1 MRISQLAVESG
12 VAVGTIKYYLRE
24 GLLHDGA
31 LTAATQASYDET
43 HVQRLGLI
51 RALVGPAGL
60 SIAATRQVL
69 DVLGSRDTALHDLL
83 GHVHHSTGP
92 RVAPDQDLADAQ
104 RLLDR
109 WGWNCEPGDVPTV
122 GALARALE
130 GLDAAGFDL
139 TPEELD
145 DYAERMLDLA
155 REEVSRV
162 PVDSP
167 AAAARYVALG
177 TVLTEPLLLAL
188 RRLGHQHAS
197 RERFGDRPVQ

>member
-1 MRISQLAVESG
+1 MRISQLSAESG

-24 GLLHDGA
+24 RLLHDGA
-31 LTAATQASYDET
+31 LTAATQATYDET
-43 HVQRLGLI
+43 HVRRLGLI

-60 SIAATRQVL
+60 SISAARNVLEVL
-69 DVLGSRDTALHDLL
+69 DGRDTPLHDLL
-83 GHVHHSTGP
+83 GHVHHTTGP
-92 RVAPDQDLADAQ
+92 RVAADQDLTEAQ

-109 WGWNCEPGDVPTV
+109 WGWECEPGDIPTV

-130 GLDAAGFDL
+130 GLDAADFSL
-139 TPEELD
+139 TDEQFD
-145 DYAERMLDLA
+145 DYGVRMLDLA
-155 REEVSRV
+155 RAEVERI

-167 AAAARYVALG
+167 EAAARYVALG

-197 RERFGDRPVQ
+197 RERFGDRPAP

>member
-1 MRISQLAVESG
+1 VRISQLAAETG

-24 GLLHDGA
+24 GLLHEGT
-31 LTAATQASYDET
+31 LTAATQANYDET

-60 SIAATRQVL
+60 SIAATRDVL
-69 DVLGSRDTALHDLL
+69 DVLRTRDSSLHDLL
-83 GHVHHSTGP
+83 GHVHHTTGP
-92 RVAPDQDLADAQ
+92 RIAADQDLTEAQ

-109 WGWNCEPGDVPTV
+109 WGWDCEPGDIPTV

-130 GLDAAGFDL
+130 GIDAAGFSL
-139 TPEELD
+139 TPEEFD
-145 DYAERMLDLA
+145 DYGARMLDLA
-155 REEVSRV
+155 RAEVSRV
-162 PVDSP
+162 PMDSP
-167 AAAARYVALG
+167 EAAARYVALG

-197 RERFGDRPVQ
+197 RERFGDRPAP